1 MGKFV
6 IRRTETGVVFHL
18 KARNGETVAVSQL
31 YASMEACYKGI
42 ESVIRHAALA
52 AVEDQTAR
60 GFAPEK
66 HPKFEIY
73 RDRAA
78 GSAFGCS
85 PETGRT
91 SRRAQATARRKT
103 VGKGSNPCAANARR
117 CRRSSCRAR
126 KNKAHRAR
134 TLPGTTGRV
143 LAVLF

>member
-60 GFAPEK
+60 GFAP
-66 HPKFEIY
+66 
-73 RDRAA
+73 RSTRNSRSTATARA

-91 SRRAQATARRKT
+91 SRRAQAGTKENCRKGIESLRRQ
-103 VGKGSNPCAANARR
+103 CAEI
-117 CRRSSCRAR
+117 
-126 KNKAHRAR
+126 
-134 TLPGTTGRV
+134 PEIVVQGTEE
-143 LAVLF
+143 

>member
-18 KARNGETVAVSQL
+18 KARNGETEAVSQL

-73 RDRAA
+73 RDRAGRFRFRLLARNGQNIAA
-78 GSAFGCS
+78 GSGYSTKENCRKGIESLRRQCAEM
-85 PETGRT
+85 PEIVV
-91 SRRAQATARRKT
+91 Q
-103 VGKGSNPCAANARR
+103 
-117 CRRSSCRAR
+117 
-126 KNKAHRAR
+126 
-134 TLPGTTGRV
+134 GTEE
-143 LAVLF
+143 